1 MILEQIQ
8 SSAPAIAIALFAL
21 AALLLILSLRMFRK
35 SRTDSYWRRR
45 RTAGQRGWRFFVWSV
60 LLTLGSGMVCLATG
74 VSGML
79 ASRTATAMSGSPAT
93 IIVALQSPTV
103 AQTAPVTP
111 PIGTQ
116 PPTGTTTPT
125 TDRTTTRPINPTET
139 QAASRIATATASPSA
154 SPTPTGTATASLT
167 ATVTASPTASNTP
180 SATPTATTSPTP
192 APTATPTLTAT
203 ATETL
208 VPIGSTPILE
218 SSVTP
223 SANAGLKITA
233 LSAQLSANFGPA
245 TPASTFSAGL
255 RRIYFFVSFGSM
267 QPGVLWRRELLLDGQ
282 VMQQGT
288 YLWGLEQE
296 GSAYFFFGQED
307 GFKPG
312 SYQIRLYIGE
322 GAQPATMFGFTV
334 S

>member
-8 SSAPAIAIALFAL
+8 SSAPAIAIALFVL
-21 AALLLILSLRMFRK
+21 AVLLLILSLRMFRK

-111 PIGTQ
+111 P
-116 PPTGTTTPT
+116 T
-125 TDRTTTRPINPTET
+125 TDRTATRPVNPTAT
-139 QAASRIATATASPSA
+139 LAASRTATATASTTA

-167 ATVTASPTASNTP
+167 ATVTASPRASNTP
-180 SATPTATTSPTP
+180 SDTPTATTSPTP
-192 APTATPTLTAT
+192 APTAPPTLTAT

-233 LSAQLSANFGPA
+233 LSAQLSASFGPA

-255 RRIYFFVSFGSM
+255 RRIYFFVSFGGM

-307 GFKPG
+307 GFRPG

-322 GAQPATMFGFTV
+322 GTQPAATISFTV
-334 S
+334 A

>member
-8 SSAPAIAIALFAL
+8 SSAPAIAIALFVL
-21 AALLLILSLRMFRK
+21 AVLLLILSLRMFRK

-79 ASRTATAMSGSPAT
+79 ASRTATAMSGSLAT

-116 PPTGTTTPT
+116 PPTGTTPPT
-125 TDRTTTRPINPTET
+125 TDRTATATRPINPTGT
-139 QAASRIATATASPSA
+139 QAASRTTTATASPTA

-180 SATPTATTSPTP
+180 SDTPTATTSPTP
-192 APTATPTLTAT
+192 APTAT

-233 LSAQLSANFGPA
+233 LSAQLSASFGPA

-255 RRIYFFVSFGSM
+255 RRIYFFVSFGGM

-307 GFKPG
+307 GFRPG

-322 GAQPATMFGFTV
+322 GAQPATTISFTV
-334 S
+334 A